1 MSAYQRAP
9 YGAWE
14 RQRRR
19 ERETSAGEGAVVR
32 VDGRAQPP
40 SYYGRPAVKASQY
53 RWLIA
58 SYLFVGGLAGAAQ
71 VLAAVADL
79 FGRDRD
85 RPVVRAGRYV
95 ALAGALLSPLFL
107 IADLH
112 TRHRWY
118 NMLRIFRRTS
128 PMSIGSWTL
137 AVFGT
142 FSGLAAM
149 AQALED
155 FFAWRLP
162 GRVLG
167 RLFGLP
173 AAAAGVV
180 MSYYTGILLS
190 ATSTPL
196 WAAAYWLLPALFA
209 TSAMSTATSALSLIA
224 MVGGVPRS
232 VRRRL
237 ERVALAASAAEL
249 ALMLAADWQWRRRG
263 QYRPLEQEP
272 YASAY
277 RFGVLGLGI
286 LVPLVGHGVQVLG
299 RWESAA
305 TSALAAVAAL
315 AGGYIQRVVL
325 LFAGNESARRPEAYL
340 RLTQP
345 AAGLRGDDWT
355 LRQEGQASLREIA
368 AEDVR

>member
-14 RQRRR
+14 RQGRR
-19 ERETSAGEGAVVR
+19 ERERLAGEGAGER

-79 FGRDRD
+79 FGRERD

-95 ALAGALLSPLFL
+95 ALAGALLSSIFL

-112 TRHRWY
+112 TPQRWY

-128 PMSIGSWTL
+128 PMSFGSWTL
-137 AVFGT
+137 ATFGT
-142 FSGLAAM
+142 FSGLAAA

-155 FFAWRLP
+155 LWGRRLP
-162 GRVLG
+162 GLVLA
-167 RLFGLP
+167 RLFCLP

-190 ATSTPL
+190 ATSTSL
-196 WAAAYWLLPALFA
+196 WAAAYRLLPALFA
-209 TSAMSTATSALSLIA
+209 TSAMSSATAALSLLTTA
-224 MVGGVPRS
+224 AGVPKS

-237 ERVALAASAAEL
+237 ERIALAASA
-249 ALMLAADWQWRRRG
+249 
-263 QYRPLEQEP
+263 
-272 YASAY
+272 
-277 RFGVLGLGI
+277 
-286 LVPLVGHGVQVLG
+286 
-299 RWESAA
+299 
-305 TSALAAVAAL
+305 
-315 AGGYIQRVVL
+315 
-325 LFAGNESARRPEAYL
+325 
-340 RLTQP
+340 
-345 AAGLRGDDWT
+345 
-355 LRQEGQASLREIA
+355 
-368 AEDVR
+368 